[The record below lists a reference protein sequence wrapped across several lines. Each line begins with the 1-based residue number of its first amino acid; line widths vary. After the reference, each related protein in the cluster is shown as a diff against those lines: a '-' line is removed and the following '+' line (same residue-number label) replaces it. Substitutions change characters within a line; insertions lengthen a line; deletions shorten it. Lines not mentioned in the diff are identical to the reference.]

1 MHKERLWV
9 GTALVVAP
17 LLIFLLTIAPRSEAS
32 RNGPIDG
39 HVSIQGRPMV
49 GGFILFIPDDR
60 KLNAVV
66 GWVDEKGDYA
76 VSPNWHR
83 KGARDETRVRICLI
97 PKRRPQS
104 GGGLSAPD
112 RGDDH
117 GATAEA
123 DDDGEPMVIEKVA
136 GGIPRRLSDPR
147 TSPLE
152 VRLDSRPA
160 KVDIAL

>member
-1 MHKERLWV
+1 MHKERLWF

-17 LLIFLLTIAPRSEAS
+17 LLIFLLTIAPRSEAN
-32 RNGPIDG
+32 RNGPVEG
-39 HVSIQGRPMV
+39 HVSIQGRPMD
-49 GGFILFIPDDR
+49 GGFILFIPDDL
-60 KLNAVV
+60 KLNAAV
-66 GWVDEKGDYA
+66 GWVDEKGYYA

-83 KGARDETRVRICLI
+83 KGARDETRFRICLI
-97 PKRRPQS
+97 PKPRHRS
-104 GGGLSAPD
+104 GGGLSAPN
-112 RGDDH
+112 RGDHH
-117 GATAEA
+117 GATEQA
-123 DDDGEPMVIEKVA
+123 DDGDPKVIEKVA